1 MHGYSVHPI
10 PNSYSTRQGLI
21 SEILA
26 SVIYHKELQVVETVS
41 NQVLLGA
48 PMTIDPNEVQNQLEE
63 LLKETEKGKDF
74 KGLWNLPFKVTK
86 EYAPGMPWETDEE
99 KKNSRI
105 PTSAKWVYQVVVGTN
120 DLGRLNDL
128 LSEIKTLKKL
138 HVIFGPTAFTVM
150 IPEYNQTAE
159 QKRYQQM
166 MQTHISVQMSIGIA
180 PLQGIVDLYT
190 KWGRH

>member
-1 MHGYSVHPI
+1 
-10 PNSYSTRQGLI
+10 
-21 SEILA
+21 
-26 SVIYHKELQVVETVS
+26 
-41 NQVLLGA
+41 
-48 PMTIDPNEVQNQLEE
+48 MTIDPNEVQNQLEE